1 MGEMDGFQGN
11 TGVIVIAAT
20 NRADILDNALVRP
33 GRFDCRVPVD
43 LPDVKGRTEI
53 LKVHAR
59 GKPVSKDF
67 DVNVV
72 AKRTTGFSGASLA
85 NLMNEAAIVA
95 ARNGKDVITYDEVDY
110 AIDRITVGM
119 QKTTGTSFPA
129 RQRLV
134 AYHEA
139 GHAIMGLLQPN
150 YDMVTKVTIIPRTNG
165 AGGFTLFTPPE
176 ERLESGLYSKRYLE
190 GQLAV
195 ALGGRVAEEIIY
207 GEEEVTTGASNDLQQ
222 VRNIARRMVAQWG
235 YSMKKIGAVA
245 WEAPEGNGGFG
256 PQAASPETE
265 KVIDAEVKEIVAKA
279 YKVCKDTLV
288 TNRELL
294 EELTEMLID
303 KETVDFTEMQELVSK
318 YHPEIV
324 DAQKL
329 TLPAEAQLM
338 S

>member
-1 MGEMDGFQGN
+1 
-11 TGVIVIAAT
+11 
-20 NRADILDNALVRP
+20 
-33 GRFDCRVPVD
+33 
-43 LPDVKGRTEI
+43 
-53 LKVHAR
+53 
-59 GKPVSKDF
+59 
-67 DVNVV
+67 
-72 AKRTTGFSGASLA
+72 
-85 NLMNEAAIVA
+85 
-95 ARNGKDVITYDEVDY
+95 
-110 AIDRITVGM
+110 
-119 QKTTGTSFPA
+119 
-129 RQRLV
+129 
-134 AYHEA
+134 
-139 GHAIMGLLQPN
+139 
-150 YDMVTKVTIIPRTNG
+150 
-165 AGGFTLFTPPE
+165 
-176 ERLESGLYSKRYLE
+176 
-190 GQLAV
+190 
-195 ALGGRVAEEIIY
+195 
-207 GEEEVTTGASNDLQQ
+207 
-222 VRNIARRMVAQWG
+222 MVAQWG